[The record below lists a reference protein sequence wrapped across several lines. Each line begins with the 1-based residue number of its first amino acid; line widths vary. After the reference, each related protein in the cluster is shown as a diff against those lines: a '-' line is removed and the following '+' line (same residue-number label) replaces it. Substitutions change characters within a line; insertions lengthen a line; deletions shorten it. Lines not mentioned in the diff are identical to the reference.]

1 MALILQ
7 KRSMN
12 QQLLNKIPTWYKD
25 INPKEYYLVM
35 TNDFDS
41 YYSCQVVKKHTGLEI
56 GGYYCFNK
64 GLYLNKE
71 ITQGKEPVYVDL
83 SIVEGKTF
91 DNHFTCLHNAQAI
104 NPNVMTNTYYKK
116 YNGSTL
122 ALVCSLYGKDI
133 SLLQEKSLATLLC
146 IDGWHKG
153 YYNKGGRY
161 KDINI
166 YWYQMLEMDKYLLP
180 LLQDH
185 DNQYFE
191 DHIKTYKLN
200 TPIKIENGFLKCDV
214 TLKSL
219 PTYKFNLVQAVK
231 KECVTKNRVQSIY
244 QDNPNS
250 IFTGAETYKDSYVI
264 SRKVEAA

>member
-1 MALILQ
+1 
-7 KRSMN
+7 MN
-12 QQLLNKIPTWYKD
+12 QQLLNKFPTWYKD
-25 INPKEYYLVM
+25 INPKENYLVM

-41 YYSCQVVKKHTGLEI
+41 YYSCKTVMRNTGLEI
-56 GGYYCFNK
+56 GGYYSFEK

-104 NPNVMTNTYYKK
+104 NPNVLTNTYYKK

-133 SLLQEKSLATLLC
+133 SQLSEKSLATLLC

-166 YWYQMLEMDKYLLP
+166 YWYEMLGMDKYLLP
-180 LLQDH
+180 LLEEK

-191 DHIKTYKLN
+191 EHIKNNKLN
-200 TPIKIENGFLKCDV
+200 TPITIRDGILQCNVK
-214 TLKSL
+214 LKSL
-219 PTYKFNLVQAVK
+219 PTYEFELVQPVR
-231 KECVTKNRVQSIY
+231 KECVSKYRVQSIY
-244 QDNPNS
+244 EENPAS

-264 SRKVEAA
+264 SRKVEI